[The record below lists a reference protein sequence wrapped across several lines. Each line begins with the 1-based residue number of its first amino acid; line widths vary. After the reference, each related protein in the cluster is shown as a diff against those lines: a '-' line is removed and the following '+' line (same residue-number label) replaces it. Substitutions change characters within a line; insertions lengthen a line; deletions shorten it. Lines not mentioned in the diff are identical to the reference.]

1 MKRIISLFTISTLF
15 LGIVSCDDKLGG
27 EDNFEPTDY
36 TVKGK
41 VEKGPFISGSTI
53 NLQPMNAKMAPTG
66 STFSTTITDNA
77 GNFAF
82 NTATLETPYAQL
94 TANGYFF
101 NEVTGQ
107 LSNGTLSLRALV
119 DLSEQSTVNVN
130 ILTHLKYARILDLV
144 EKDNKKYKEANK
156 QAQEELLT
164 AFGLQ
169 RYTDTDAANYS
180 ITAGTPEAAALIA
193 ISALILKNRSEAQVT
208 EYLAKLSKEFGEN
221 GCFSVETKQTIK
233 NDRNAL
239 LKDLKKSEEN
249 VKNRYSELGQTITV
263 MPLEYYFDWD
273 DDGTAGNEFLGPDN
287 LPTLSKTEINVPKE
301 GGEYTITVDS
311 EIQLYFESSG
321 LIGDPPLNEI
331 TLENFWTLLYD
342 RECGPGAIEKEI
354 SGNTI
359 RLVVSKTN
367 SKKQHNTEVP
377 LYDIAGTQAAK
388 ITIIQDGDPSLPNP
402 RMGADAESVFLGA
415 FYNMMTTMNYMSKY
429 VNDYGWYSLD
439 GLMKAPLQSNDAI
452 VSSIWSGFYQ
462 AINRANTVAYFDR
475 NKEYAFRA
483 PCSLFN
489 SIAYYNMVTLWGGV
503 PYITQPNFDDY
514 NSYNITRASEN
525 DLLDTLQVTLESILP
540 ELEERK
546 NPYSDGDF
554 IYSSKDVARI
564 LLADIHM
571 YRNQY
576 DKAKPYLNEVVATN
590 HYSLASNEDV
600 IMGYI
605 TDGFAMQYDNNTI
618 PLFTLSDVL
627 LSLAECD
634 YNLSNNTDAWENARK
649 VADAKGTF
657 VNTTAPEGLLE
668 YISAVRKISMPTV
681 VGRFAF
687 LKRTGLAKTELQIP
701 YDDYLLF
708 PIPENTI
715 KYYPN
720 MEQNPG
726 YDGDRIQ
733 QAN

>member
-1 MKRIISLFTISTLF
+1 MKRIISLFTISSLF

-53 NLQPMNAKMAPTG
+53 NLQPMNAKMVPTG

-169 RYTDTDAANYS
+169 RYTDTDASNYS

-221 GCFSVETKQTIK
+221 GCFSVDTKQIIK

-249 VKNRYSELGQTITV
+249 VKNRYSELGQTVTV

-301 GGEYTITVDS
+301 GGEYTI
-311 EIQLYFESSG
+311 F
-321 LIGDPPLNEI
+321 
-331 TLENFWTLLYD
+331 
-342 RECGPGAIEKEI
+342 
-354 SGNTI
+354 
-359 RLVVSKTN
+359 
-367 SKKQHNTEVP
+367 
-377 LYDIAGTQAAK
+377 
-388 ITIIQDGDPSLPNP
+388 
-402 RMGADAESVFLGA
+402 
-415 FYNMMTTMNYMSKY
+415 
-429 VNDYGWYSLD
+429 
-439 GLMKAPLQSNDAI
+439 
-452 VSSIWSGFYQ
+452 
-462 AINRANTVAYFDR
+462 
-475 NKEYAFRA
+475 
-483 PCSLFN
+483 
-489 SIAYYNMVTLWGGV
+489 
-503 PYITQPNFDDY
+503 
-514 NSYNITRASEN
+514 
-525 DLLDTLQVTLESILP
+525 
-540 ELEERK
+540 
-546 NPYSDGDF
+546 
-554 IYSSKDVARI
+554 
-564 LLADIHM
+564 
-571 YRNQY
+571 
-576 DKAKPYLNEVVATN
+576 
-590 HYSLASNEDV
+590 
-600 IMGYI
+600 
-605 TDGFAMQYDNNTI
+605 
-618 PLFTLSDVL
+618 
-627 LSLAECD
+627 
-634 YNLSNNTDAWENARK
+634 
-649 VADAKGTF
+649 
-657 VNTTAPEGLLE
+657 
-668 YISAVRKISMPTV
+668 
-681 VGRFAF
+681 
-687 LKRTGLAKTELQIP
+687 
-701 YDDYLLF
+701 
-708 PIPENTI
+708 
-715 KYYPN
+715 
-720 MEQNPG
+720 
-726 YDGDRIQ
+726 
-733 QAN
+733 